1 MPAPAV
7 TPVICLIDEQGRRM
21 FAFDPRTDA
30 DEVLRA
36 VAWAHP
42 DGLPICGTP
51 RGACPMTDD
60 DGRTRTAYCLDCHAI
75 AFAALSE
82 ARRRG
87 MT

>member
-1 MPAPAV
+1 V
-7 TPVICLIDEQGRRM
+7 SHVIRLLDEQGRGM

-42 DGLPICGTP
+42 DGQAICGTP
-51 RGACPMTDD
+51 RGACPMIGDD
-60 DGRTRTAYCLDCHAI
+60 RRTRTAYCCDCHAI
-75 AFAALSE
+75 AWAALCE